1 MIPLRHKHQLYI
13 YWQYNGWSWQLIA
26 IPTPTPTVYKQL
38 SGCSFIR
45 VKTLVRPA
53 ATLILN
59 REQSFEFMKNKDYSI
74 EHDYPLFVP
83 NSTLCLF
90 KPTISEY
97 IFMKSILKHHKQ
109 P

>member
-26 IPTPTPTVYKQL
+26 IPTPTPTVYKRF
-38 SGCSFIR
+38 GHCSIH
-45 VKTLVRPA
+45 VEALVMPA

-59 REQSFEFMKNKDYSI
+59 REQSFEFMKNKDYWI
-74 EHDYPLFVP
+74 RHDYNFFVP
-83 NSTLCLF
+83 NSTLRLF

>member
-13 YWQYNGWSWQLIA
+13 YWQYDGWHWQLIA
-26 IPTPTPTVYKQL
+26 IPTPTPTVHKHF
-38 SGCSFIR
+38 GHCFIH
-45 VKTLVRPA
+45 VEALVIPATDLTL
-53 ATLILN
+53 T
-59 REQSFEFMKNKDYSI
+59 REQSFEFMKNKDYCIEYDYNFSI
-74 EHDYPLFVP
+74 P
-83 NSTLCLF
+83 NSTLCLV